1 MRMLHFCN
9 GGRMVSHM
17 STDWWDY
24 VQDVIGDDSYTDA
37 ANRAG
42 FDKSAFSRWRK
53 GAKADPAFAVA
64 LARGYGANVL
74 EALVAAGLITSRE
87 AGLTVVHSGADDAIR
102 QASGRMLADE
112 LARRLSSAEAVACA
126 VGVPPEWEVAA
137 QDVPGEADEEDA
149 ALADAGA

>member
-1 MRMLHFCN
+1 MLF
-9 GGRMVSHM
+9 RS
-17 STDWWDY
+17 
-24 VQDVIGDDSYTDA
+24 
-37 ANRAG
+37 
-42 FDKSAFSRWRK
+42 
-53 GAKADPAFAVA
+53 ADPAFAVA

-112 LARRLSSAEAVACA
+112 LARRLSSAEAVASA
-126 VGVPPEWEVAA
+126 TGVPSEWGLAA

>member
-1 MRMLHFCN
+1 
-9 GGRMVSHM
+9 MVSHM

-87 AGLTVVHSGADDAIR
+87 AGLTVVHAGADDAIR

-112 LARRLSSAEAVACA
+112 LARRLSSAETSGGPSVCRRS
-126 VGVPPEWEVAA
+126 GTRRAA
-137 QDVPGEADEEDA
+137 RGGG
-149 ALADAGA
+149 AGGRVSRE

>member
-1 MRMLHFCN
+1 MLHFCN
-9 GGRMVSHM
+9 GSRMVSHM

-87 AGLTVVHSGADDAIR
+87 AGLTVVHAGADDAIR

-112 LARRLSSAEAVACA
+112 LARRLSSAETSGGPT
-126 VGVPPEWEVAA
+126 GVPPEWGLAA

>member
-1 MRMLHFCN
+1 MLHFCN
-9 GGRMVSHM
+9 GSRMVSHM

-87 AGLTVVHSGADDAIR
+87 AGLTVVHAGADDAIR

-112 LARRLSSAEAVACA
+112 LARRLSSAETSGGPT
-126 VGVPPEWEVAA
+126 GVPPEWEVAA

>member
-74 EALVAAGLITSRE
+74 EALVAAGL
-87 AGLTVVHSGADDAIR
+87 
-102 QASGRMLADE
+102 M
-112 LARRLSSAEAVACA
+112 
-126 VGVPPEWEVAA
+126 
-137 QDVPGEADEEDA
+137 
-149 ALADAGA
+149 